1 MADKLSV
8 YKSKRNFGATPEPAE
23 GGQESPEE
31 RAFVIQKHWAT
42 RLHYDFRLELGG
54 VMLSWAVPKGP
65 SYDTNDKRMAVR
77 TEDHPI
83 SYNQFEGDIPK
94 DNYGAGKVIIWD
106 KGTWHPIG
114 DPEAGLKAGNLKFEM
129 RGHKMVG
136 KWALI
141 KIRGRDERQDPWLLI
156 KERDEFVKPASE
168 FSVVDQFPDSVKGLK
183 LAKAAA
189 KSNAR
194 EAASAPKASQTAA
207 AKKPANGAAPH
218 PDAVKA
224 DMPDELA
231 PELATL
237 VDRPQ
242 PGEWHLEAKWD
253 GYRILARVK
262 GKVIRLITR
271 NGNDWTSK
279 LEPLRA
285 ALAKL
290 KLPPGWYDGE
300 IVVPGASGVPDFN
313 ALQKAFDNSRTSGIV
328 YYLFDAPFMGGWDL
342 RGVGVEDRRALLQ
355 AAFEPNDTI
364 RFSEEFVADAASL
377 VASACKMG
385 LEGIMAKRA
394 GSRYVSG
401 RSKDWI
407 KLKCGHR
414 QEFVIGGFTEPEGS
428 RLGIGALLVGVF
440 DDAGALHFA
449 GKVGTGFSGET
460 LANLRTQL
468 EPLAQPKRP
477 FAEATGHDRRAT
489 WVKPELV
496 AEIVFAEWTPDKQ
509 IRHASFK
516 ALRTDKPA
524 TQIRREKAASSL
536 GAKKSAAP
544 AQAIKTPTSSPPAL
558 SALSPKGVKVSNPE
572 RVIDATTGIT
582 KLDLVSFY
590 AQVADWILP
599 HLKNRPVSLVRAPQ
613 GIAGQLFF
621 QKHLEHSMPGVTEL
635 DAALWPGHDAL
646 IAINSREALL
656 SAAQMNAVEFH
667 TWNSLVK
674 NIDKPDRV
682 IFDLDPGEGTTWKD
696 VQEAAELM
704 RTMLSA
710 LKLQAWLK
718 TSGGK
723 GLHVVVPLAP
733 KSHYDQVKGFSQAV
747 VQHMARTIPQKFV
760 SKSGGSNRV
769 GKIFIDYLR
778 NGHGQTTAAAFSA
791 RSRPGLGVSIP
802 VSWDMLPKLA
812 SGAHWTIKNALEHLE
827 SEKSDPWADYWKT
840 KQPLSAAMRA
850 IGYESA

>member
-8 YKSKRNFGATPEPAE
+8 YKAKRNFAATPEPAE
-23 GGQESPEE
+23 GGDPNPEA

-42 RLHYDFRLELGG
+42 RLHYDFRLELDGT
-54 VMLSWAVPKGP
+54 MLSWAVPKGP
-65 SYDTNDKRMAVR
+65 SYDTADKRMAVR

-83 SYNQFEGDIPK
+83 SYNQFEGEIPK
-94 DNYGAGKVIIWD
+94 GNYGAGKVIIWD

-141 KIRGRDERQDPWLLI
+141 RIKGRDERQEPWLLI
-156 KERDEFVKPASE
+156 KERDEFVKPSSE
-168 FSVVDQFPDSVKGLK
+168 FSVVDEFPDSVKSLK
-183 LAKAAA
+183 LPGVKAAKPTPKGASAAEA
-189 KSNAR
+189 KTVK
-194 EAASAPKASQTAA
+194 AASP
-207 AKKPANGAAPH
+207 AKKVAKGAPPH
-218 PDAVKA
+218 PEAVKSELPE
-224 DMPDELA
+224 MLA

-237 VDRPQ
+237 VERPQ
-242 PGEWHLEAKWD
+242 PGAWVYEIKFD
-253 GYRILARVK
+253 GYRMLARVE
-262 GKVIRLITR
+262 GKDIRLITR
-271 NGNDWTSK
+271 NGNDWTAK
-279 LEPLRA
+279 LKPLQA

-300 IVVPGASGVPDFN
+300 IVVPGESGNPDFN
-313 ALQKAFDNSRTSGIV
+313 ALQKAFDNARTNSIV
-328 YYLFDAPFMGGWDL
+328 YYLFDAPYMSGYHL
-342 RGVGVEDRRALLQ
+342 RGVPVEERRALLQ
-355 AAFEPNDTI
+355 GAFTPTEVVK
-364 RFSEEFVADAASL
+364 FSEQFDAEAASL
-377 VASACKMG
+377 VASACKAG
-385 LEGIMAKRA
+385 LEGIIGKRA
-394 GSRYVSG
+394 GSRYVTG

-414 QEFVIGGFTEPEGS
+414 QEFVIGGFTEPDGS
-428 RLGIGALLVGVF
+428 RIGIGALLVGVY
-440 DDAGALHFA
+440 DDAGVLHYA

-460 LANLRTQL
+460 LTKLRGQL
-468 EPLAQPKRP
+468 DPLAQPKRP

-496 AEIVFAEWTPDKQ
+496 AEIVFAEWTPDKH

-536 GAKKSAAP
+536 GAKKAAKP
-544 AQAIKTPTSSPPAL
+544 EA
-558 SALSPKGVKVSNPE
+558 PKGVKVSNPD
-572 RVIDATTGIT
+572 RVIDPTTGLT
-582 KLDLVSFY
+582 KLDLVAFY
-590 AQVADWILP
+590 GDIADWILP

-613 GIAGQLFF
+613 GITGQLFF

-667 TWNSLVK
+667 TWNSVVK

-696 VQEAAELM
+696 VQEAATLM

-710 LKLQAWLK
+710 LKLESWLK

-733 KSHYDQVKGFSQAV
+733 KFHYDQVKGFSQAV
-747 VQHMARTIPQKFV
+747 VQHMARTLPQKFV
-760 SKSGGSNRV
+760 AKSGGSNRV

-791 RSRPGLGVSIP
+791 RSRPGLGVSMP
-802 VSWDMLPKLA
+802 VSWEMLPTLK
-812 SGAHWTIKNALEHLE
+812 SGSQWTIKNALEHLE
-827 SEKSDPWADYWKT
+827 AEKDDPWADYWKT
-840 KQPLSAAMRA
+840 KQPLAAAMKA
-850 IGYESA
+850 IGYEAA